1 MSEAFKKR
9 IYWFAVPALVVY
21 IIFWIT
27 PVILTFYYSL
37 TNSNGFDNQYKFV
50 GFQNYVYLFKDGTLV
65 NSMKNTLVYTIGS
78 VIASNILALGLA
90 LALNAKLRLSGLYR
104 TFSYIP
110 TLFSTIVVG
119 FIWGFI
125 YLPDYGLL
133 SSLLNAVGLGHWNL
147 NLLGNTSTALWAT
160 MVVDVWKGF
169 GGTMIIYLAGL
180 QSVPTE
186 LEEAGRMDG
195 ANGWQLIR
203 RIKLPL
209 LAAAVTINMTL
220 GLVNGLKQFDY
231 IYTMTQGGPG
241 KSTRTLMF
249 EMFRM
254 AFAESL
260 FGKAAALGVLSFIV
274 ISAATMLFV
283 KFLRAREVSA

>member
-1 MSEAFKKR
+1 MSEVFKKR
-9 IYWFAVPALVVY
+9 IFWFLVPALVVY
-21 IIFWIT
+21 LTFWIV

-37 TNSNGFDNQYKFV
+37 TNSNGFDNQYRYV

-65 NSMKNTLVYTIGS
+65 NAMKNTLIYTIGS
-78 VIASNILALGLA
+78 VIISNALALALA
-90 LALNAKLRLSGLYR
+90 LALNAKLKLSGLYR
-104 TFSYIP
+104 TFSYVP

-133 SSLLNAVGLGHWNL
+133 SSLFSAVGLDQLEL
-147 NLLGNTSTALWAT
+147 NLLGNASTALWAT
-160 MVVDVWKGF
+160 MAVDVWKGF

-180 QSVPTE
+180 QSVPVE
-186 LEEAGRMDG
+186 LEEAGRIDG

-260 FGKAAALGVLSFIV
+260 FGKAAALGVISFVV

>member
-9 IYWFAVPALVVY
+9 MYWFAVPALAVY
-21 IIFWIT
+21 VTFWIC
-27 PVILTFYYSL
+27 PVLLTFYYSL
-37 TNSNGFDNQYKFV
+37 TNSNGFDTQYRYV
-50 GFQNYVYLFKDGTLV
+50 GFQNYEYLLKDGTLA
-65 NSMKNTLVYTIGS
+65 NAMKNTLVYTVGS
-78 VIASNILALGLA
+78 VIATNVLA
-90 LALNAKLRLSGLYR
+90 LALAMGLNAKLRLSGLYR
-104 TFSYIP
+104 TFAYVP

-133 SSLLNAVGLGHWNL
+133 SALLNKVGLGGWEL
-147 NLLGNTSTALWAT
+147 NLLGDASTALWAT
-160 MVVDVWKGF
+160 MAVDVWKGF

-180 QSVPTE
+180 QSVPAE

-209 LAAAVTINMTL
+209 LAAAVTINVTL
-220 GLVNGLKQFDY
+220 GLINGLKQFDY

-260 FGKAAALGVLSFIV
+260 FGKAAALGVISFVV
-274 ISAATMLFV
+274 ISAVTMVFV
-283 KFLRAREVSA
+283 KLLRSREVSA